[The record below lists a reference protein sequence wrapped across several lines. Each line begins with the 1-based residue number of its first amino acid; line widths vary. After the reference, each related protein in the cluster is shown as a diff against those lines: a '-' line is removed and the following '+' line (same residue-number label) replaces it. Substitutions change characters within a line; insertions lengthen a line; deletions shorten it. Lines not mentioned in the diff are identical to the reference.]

1 MVMVMVGKA
10 LVMVGK
16 ALVMVVV
23 TGGDDGVL
31 FWGSH
36 YGNAV
41 TRRRKR

>member
-10 LVMVGK
+10 LVMV
-16 ALVMVVV
+16 VVV

-36 YGNAV
+36 YGNAM
-41 TRRRKR
+41 TRWRKR

>member
-1 MVMVMVGKA
+1 MVMVGKA
-10 LVMVGK
+10 LVV
-16 ALVMVVV
+16 VVVV
-23 TGGDDGVL
+23 TGGNDGVL

>member
-10 LVMVGK
+10 LVMV
-16 ALVMVVV
+16 VV
-23 TGGDDGVL
+23 TGDDGVL